1 MLLTAPAMQM
11 PDWSRPFELET
22 DASYIA
28 VGAILFQRFIPGAK
42 RTIAYHSISLS
53 GCEKRWSATD
63 KEFYGIKSASRKR
76 PTFCAQG
83 VTFHTDHKPLTNLK
97 GNSKVKAK
105 HARWLLELENFDYEI
120 AYIPGKENKA
130 ADYLSRELM
139 PELEGERDSPFE
151 IYSLELTARDLV
163 TVEEI
168 RKHQKEDT
176 ETSVAIKQC
185 GENGCITTG
194 RFSKLN
200 NLLVDDSLLKKGKRI
215 VVPRALQRKITVAYH
230 SQSHPGAE
238 NTLLLLKCR
247 FYWQGMDKMD
257 KMVKECRTC
266 LKCKNVRQPKAKMV
280 IQDYSEM
287 QPQDRI
293 AVDVGSMPQTL
304 PAMSVSWQ

>member
-1 MLLTAPAMQM
+1 MLLTAPVLQM
-11 PDWSRPFELET
+11 PDWSRPFEMET

-97 GNSKVKAK
+97 GNSKVKGK

-139 PELEGERDSPFE
+139 PELEEERDSPFE

-176 ETSVAIKQC
+176 ETSEAIKQR

-200 NLLVDDSLLKKGKRI
+200 NILVDDSLLKKGKRI
-215 VVPRALQRKITVAYH
+215 VVPRALQRKIAVAYH
-230 SQSHPGAE
+230 SQSHPGQRTHCSCSNAGFTGRE
-238 NTLLLLKCR
+238 RIK
-247 FYWQGMDKMD
+247 WIKWS
-257 KMVKECRTC
+257 KSAVTC
-266 LKCKNVRQPKAKMV
+266 LKCKNVRQQKAKMV
-280 IQDYSEM
+280 FQD
-287 QPQDRI
+287 
-293 AVDVGSMPQTL
+293 
-304 PAMSVSWQ
+304 